1 MRLHTKL
8 SPYLLCLAMLLA
20 GCVNPMNP
28 ERTITAC
35 SRAPFASEEPSYRE
49 KAMEFIRYAQAGDV
63 EQMLRITSPLT
74 HATQVDSMRT
84 LYATQ
89 VVPQFQGT
97 TVTWYSRSIP
107 ILDENN
113 NGGLTFTGTARGK
126 KKFSFDIAVYRE
138 NGTLVVANIR
148 KHHWYS
154 TY

>member
-1 MRLHTKL
+1 
-8 SPYLLCLAMLLA
+8 
-20 GCVNPMNP
+20 
-28 ERTITAC
+28 
-35 SRAPFASEEPSYRE
+35 
-49 KAMEFIRYAQAGDV
+49 
-63 EQMLRITSPLT
+63 
-74 HATQVDSMRT
+74 MRT